1 MPVGSVASLTSAIE
15 LLLVDDD
22 RDLND
27 ALSSFI
33 KSKGVSVTACNTSRE
48 AEDCLSEKG
57 ERFHILLCDLR
68 LPDGDGLKLI
78 EIAKSKNPVI
88 LAALMTGYASLETAL
103 KAIQLGAYD
112 YITKPFSLN
121 EIEILIR
128 NMCDKIRLEEGAR
141 RAEREIEEANEKLRD
156 IYAKIDTLHDEKL
169 ELMRLN
175 REMKKEFLSLSNK
188 MDQMLQLLQIIFPQA
203 NRNRWVENGSPKLLD

>member
-1 MPVGSVASLTSAIE
+1 MGSATTSTSAVE

-33 KSKGVSVTACNTSRE
+33 KSKGIVVTTCNTSSQ
-48 AEDCLSEKG
+48 AEDCLHREG
-57 ERFHILLCDLR
+57 ERFHILLSDLR

-78 EIAKSKNPVI
+78 EIAKLKNPAI

-141 RAEREIEEANEKLRD
+141 RAEREIEEAHVKLRD
-156 IYAKIDTLHDEKL
+156 IYTKIDTLHDEKL

-175 REMKKEFLSLSNK
+175 REMKREFLSLSNK
-188 MDQMLQLLQIIFPQA
+188 VDQVLQFLQIVFPQA
-203 NRNRWVENGSPKLLD
+203 NRNRWAETGSPKLLD

>member
-1 MPVGSVASLTSAIE
+1 M
-15 LLLVDDD
+15 DDD

-33 KSKGVSVTACNTSRE
+33 KSKGLTVTTCNTSDEAKRCLERE
-48 AEDCLSEKG
+48 GAQIQ
-57 ERFHILLCDLR
+57 ILLSDLR
-68 LPDGDGLKLI
+68 LPDGDGLQLI
-78 EIAKSKNPVI
+78 ELGKMKNPTI

-141 RAEREIEEANEKLRD
+141 KAEREIEEANDKLRD
-156 IYAKIDTLHDEKL
+156 IYSKIDTLHDEKL

-175 REMKKEFLSLSNK
+175 REMKKEFLGLSNK
-188 MDQMLQLLQIIFPQA
+188 VDQVIQMLQVIFPQA
-203 NRNRWVENGSPKLLD
+203 NRNRWSEPGPPKLLD

>member
-1 MPVGSVASLTSAIE
+1 MTSEIR

-22 RDLND
+22 RDLSD

-33 KSKGVSVTACNTSRE
+33 KSKGVLVASCNTTAE
-48 AEDCLSEKG
+48 AKTLLQSEG
-57 ERFHILLCDLR
+57 ERFQILLSDLR
-68 LPDGDGLKLI
+68 LPDGDGLELI
-78 EIAKSKNPVI
+78 ELAKTKNPAI

-128 NMCDKIRLEEGAR
+128 NMCDKIMLEESAR
-141 RAEREIEEANEKLRD
+141 RARREIEEANGRMRD
-156 IYAKIDTLHDEKL
+156 IYSKVDTLHDEKL

-188 MDQMLQLLQIIFPQA
+188 VDQVIQLLQVIFPQA
-203 NRNRWVENGSPKLLD
+203 NRHRWTDVSSPKLLD

>member
-1 MPVGSVASLTSAIE
+1 MPQTASLTSPIE

-33 KSKGVSVTACNTSRE
+33 KSKGIAVTTCNTCE
-48 AEDCLSEKG
+48 AAKACLQQRG
-57 ERFHILLCDLR
+57 ERFQILLSDLR
-68 LPDGDGLKLI
+68 LPDGDGLQLI
-78 EIAKSKNPVI
+78 ELSKLKNPAI

-112 YITKPFSLN
+112 YVTKPFSLN
-121 EIEILIR
+121 EVEILIR
-128 NMCDKIRLEEGAR
+128 NMSDKIRLEETAR
-141 RAEREIEEANEKLRD
+141 RAEREIEEANVKLRD

-188 MDQMLQLLQIIFPQA
+188 VDQVLQFLQVIFPQA
-203 NRNRWVENGSPKLLD
+203 NRSRWTEADTPKLLD